1 MKESAGSGT
10 CTDRRSKEGR
20 KAMTTRRITAMVLVL
35 VSLVFAGTVFASEP
49 KLEMSEA
56 AREEIKGM
64 GDAAYLS
71 VFELGSG

>member
-1 MKESAGSGT
+1 
-10 CTDRRSKEGR
+10 
-20 KAMTTRRITAMVLVL
+20 MTARRITAMVLVL

-64 GDAAYLS
+64 GNAAYLS

>member
-1 MKESAGSGT
+1 MISRRGT
-10 CTDRRSKEGR
+10 
-20 KAMTTRRITAMVLVL
+20 AAVLVL
-35 VSLVFAGTVFASEP
+35 VLLVFAGNVFAAET

>member
-1 MKESAGSGT
+1 MTA
-10 CTDRRSKEGR
+10 RRVKL
-20 KAMTTRRITAMVLVL
+20 AVFVLI
-35 VSLVFAGTVFASEP
+35 SLVFVATVAAAAP

-56 AREEIKGM
+56 AREEIQKM